1 MHVYQA
7 DLHIHTALSACAE
20 TEMLPPLIVE
30 VAIAA
35 GLDLIAIADH
45 NSCEN
50 AGAVIE
56 AAHGTGLRVI
66 PGLEVQ
72 TAEGVH
78 VLCLFDSVDHA
89 LAMQATVYGKFPHLP
104 PDEKLFA
111 QQFVLDKDGEF
122 VAFCREFLSLPCG
135 MDIDDLYMRVQE
147 LGGLIIPS
155 HIDRKESGLCG
166 VLGYVPD
173 SPPFDALE
181 VSRNLTPAQARA
193 QFMGMGESTV
203 IYNSDAHWLA
213 AIGERRTAIRME
225 HRNLTELRMAL
236 NGLQGRGVE
245 DA

>member
-1 MHVYQA
+1 MQVYQA

-56 AAHGTGLRVI
+56 AASNTGLAVI

-78 VLCLFDSVDHA
+78 VLCLFGSLDHA
-89 LAMQATVYGKFPHLP
+89 LAMQSTVYGKLPKLP
-104 PDEKLFA
+104 PDGKLFS
-111 QQFVLDKDGEF
+111 QQFVVGKDGEF
-122 VAFCREFLSLPCG
+122 LGFCREFLSLPCG
-135 MDIDDLYMRVQE
+135 MDIDDLYARIQD

-166 VLGYVPD
+166 VLGFVPD
-173 SPPFDALE
+173 SPSFDALE
-181 VSRNLTPAQARA
+181 VSRNTAPSQAGGK
-193 QFMGMGESTV
+193 FLGIGKTTV
-203 IYNSDAHWLA
+203 LSNSDAHWLA
-213 AIGERRTAIRME
+213 AIGERRTALRME
-225 HRNLTELRMAL
+225 HRNLAELRMAL
-236 NGLQGRGVE
+236 RGLQGRGVE
-245 DA
+245 NA

>member
-7 DLHIHTALSACAE
+7 DLHIHTALSPCAE

-35 GLDLIAIADH
+35 GLDLIAITDH

-56 AAHGTGLRVI
+56 AASGTGLRVI
-66 PGLEVQ
+66 PGLEAQ

-78 VLCLFDSVDHA
+78 VLCLFDNVDHA
-89 LAMQATVYGKFPHLP
+89 LAMQASVYGEFPKLP
-104 PDEKLFA
+104 PDEKHFA
-111 QQFVLDKDGEF
+111 QQFVVDKDGEF
-122 VAFCREFLSLPCG
+122 VRFCREFLSLPCG
-135 MDIDDLYMRVQE
+135 MDIDDLYTRVQD

-181 VSRNLTPAQARA
+181 VSHNTTPSLARER
-193 QFMGMGESTV
+193 FLGIGDTTV
-203 IYNSDAHWLA
+203 IANSDAHWLA
-213 AIGERRTAIRME
+213 AIGARRTALRME
-225 HRNLTELRMAL
+225 HRNLAELRLAL
-236 NGLQGRGVE
+236 AGLQGRGVE
-245 DA
+245 NA